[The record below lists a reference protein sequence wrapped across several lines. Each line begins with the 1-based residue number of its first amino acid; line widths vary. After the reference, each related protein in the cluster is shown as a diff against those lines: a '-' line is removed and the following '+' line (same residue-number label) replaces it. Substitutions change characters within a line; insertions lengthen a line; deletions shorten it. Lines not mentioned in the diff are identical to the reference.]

1 MSFEVTSP
9 APDLNILTVEEL
21 RAAVGLASDD
31 DSQDVKLET
40 LGKRVSS
47 MITAACHVA
56 KDGINPPT
64 LLLEGCI
71 DSYRLKCSQH
81 ALYLSRRPI
90 YQMISVTEA
99 GSVLEQDV
107 HYEVETASGK
117 LTRLSGDDVICWPA
131 GRIVIEYDAG
141 FPAVPEDLKAI
152 AAQLAGGY
160 WADDG
165 VDPMEKR
172 LRVDGVVEL
181 ERWVDASAN
190 PQMPKDIMQAL
201 LDGGYVNRAMVL

>member
-1 MSFEVTSP
+1 MFEVTST
-9 APDLNILTVEEL
+9 AADLNLLTLEDL
-21 RAAVGLASDD
+21 RVAVGLASDD
-31 DSQDVKLET
+31 DSQDAKLET

-47 MITAACHVA
+47 MITAACQVA
-56 KDGINPPT
+56 RDGINPPT
-64 LLLEGCI
+64 LLLEGCT
-71 DSYRLKCSQH
+71 DSFRLKCSQS
-81 ALYLSRRPI
+81 ALYLSRRPV
-90 YQMISVTEA
+90 YQIISVTEA
-99 GSVLEQDV
+99 GTALDQDV
-107 HYEVETASGK
+107 HYEVEPASGK
-117 LTRLSGDDVICWPA
+117 LIRLSGDDVTCWPA

-141 FPAVPEDLKAI
+141 FATVPEDLKAI

-172 LRVDGVVEL
+172 LKIDGVVEL

-201 LDGGYVNRAMVL
+201 LDGGYVNRVMVL